1 VLTNLAVAYAVAKFI
16 HRSRIPLL
24 ESMAESVE
32 SELEVMKPLRKPDHQ
47 EQEQAEH
54 YRSHSETRQRYRQM
68 IPIELFKFIF
78 LHVISLISTETGSR
92 TLAHDHRPRIPSSS
106 LKYQAIPKLTMGRRP
121 VAGRMGACMARMARS
136 MGRK

>member
-1 VLTNLAVAYAVAKFI
+1 MLTNLAVAYAVAKFI

-32 SELEVMKPLRKPDHQ
+32 SELEVMKPLRKPGHQ

-54 YRSHSETRQRYRQM
+54 YRSHSETGQRYRQM

-92 TLAHDHRPRIPSSS
+92 SSLAHDSSAQNTVQFLEVLANSSEPDPHRFI
-106 LKYQAIPKLTMGRRP
+106 
-121 VAGRMGACMARMARS
+121 
-136 MGRK
+136 

>member
-1 VLTNLAVAYAVAKFI
+1 M
-16 HRSRIPLL
+16 

-32 SELEVMKPLRKPDHQ
+32 SELEVMKPLRKPGHQ

-54 YRSHSETRQRYRQM
+54 YRSHSETGQRYRQM

-92 TLAHDHRPRIPSSS
+92 SSLAHDPSAQNTVQFLEVLANSS
-106 LKYQAIPKLTMGRRP
+106 EPDPHCFI
-121 VAGRMGACMARMARS
+121 
-136 MGRK
+136 

>member
-1 VLTNLAVAYAVAKFI
+1 MLTNLAVAYAVAKFI
-16 HRSRIPLL
+16 HSRIPLL

-32 SELEVMKPLRKPDHQ
+32 SELEVMKPLRKPGHQ

-54 YRSHSETRQRYRQM
+54 YRSHSETGQRYHQM

-92 TLAHDHRPRIPSSS
+92 SSLAHDPSPQNTVQFLEVLANSSEPDPHRFI
-106 LKYQAIPKLTMGRRP
+106 
-121 VAGRMGACMARMARS
+121 
-136 MGRK
+136 